1 MHSFTDLP
9 FKESSLHKQKRGLQG
24 VNCFQWMETW
34 ICSSSWPSL
43 PSSVSSFPHQIHL
56 SFPLLRTRHT
66 VGKRSTF
73 FGHEK
78 YIDVDRIRTS
88 DLSFVSSKSIPK
100 RVWVRFQDFSCPK
113 IWKFYL
119 LCSDFSF
126 FCYLLAIEFQ
136 DFWFSGFIITC
147 YNVDFQWFSNPD
159 FMPSKIKAFLL
170 MQIVKNNT
178 LLDLRKEQSLFF
190 KLSANW
196 HVIV

>member
-1 MHSFTDLP
+1 MHSTDLP

-56 SFPLLRTRHT
+56 SFPLLRTRYT

-73 FGHEK
+73 LL
-78 YIDVDRIRTS
+78 
-88 DLSFVSSKSIPK
+88 LSSRYWVSRFLIF
-100 RVWVRFQDFSCPK
+100 WVHNQMLQYWFPIFQS
-113 IWKFYL
+113 
-119 LCSDFSF
+119 
-126 FCYLLAIEFQ
+126 
-136 DFWFSGFIITC
+136 
-147 YNVDFQWFSNPD
+147 FSNSD